1 MRKEYGK
8 ALRDIFA
15 ERMQRDHPEWT
26 PVAAPKPWYWSGE
39 RVYVQQRGPMWLV
52 LVLQPNLKD
61 YESFHIEVGWSR
73 LGRVPELS
81 MRPSF
86 ATPGTPEA
94 LACEEYVCRLS
105 ELVPAAAT
113 DRELWD
119 GWVVEPFVTAESV
132 EESVAVMA
140 ARLEKIGAAEA
151 RARVAPHLE
160 DAFGALVAF
169 GIPYLEEAVVGM

>member
-15 ERMQRDHPEWT
+15 ERMRRDHPEWT

-39 RVYVQQRGPMWLV
+39 RLYVQQRGQVWLV

-61 YESFHIEVGWSR
+61 HESFHIEVGWSR
-73 LGRVPELS
+73 LGRVPELA

-113 DRELWD
+113 SRDLSD
-119 GWVVEPFVTAESV
+119 GWVVEPLVIAESV

-140 ARLEKIGAAEA
+140 ARLEKIGAGEA
-151 RARVAPHLE
+151 RARVGPHLQ
-160 DAFGALVAF
+160 DAFRVLVAY
-169 GIPYLEEAVVGM
+169 GIPYLEESLAGM